1 MLYQILYHVA
11 LQVSTPVNTKTGS
24 MHFSVFVV
32 DYQRIPKMFSCC
44 VKEVAIGDSAHLY

>member
-11 LQVSTPVNTKTGS
+11 LQVSTLVNTKSAS

-32 DYQRIPKMFSCC
+32 PKNPKNVFLCC